1 MFVVNRVIPVF
12 ALVDRQLQSQRRCD
26 IDDQF
31 ADALAVFGGDRE
43 RRTKANRERIVIA
56 VIAFFAFGF
65 VSYQYDWLARCPHQ
79 PRKSRIGWRDACARI
94 NHEQDEIGVFD
105 GFFRLLAHPVGDGTR
120 CRVFKPG
127 GIDHGDRQATK
138 IGDALAA
145 VARQTWNV
153 GHQCGAGVGQPV
165 IERRFAD
172 VGPANDGDQWKFRHR
187 KNGAHKQRGPQL
199 GPLSK
204 GVV

>member
-1 MFVVNRVIPVF
+1 M
-12 ALVDRQLQSQRRCD
+12 DRQLQSQRRCD

-43 RRTKANRERIVIA
+43 RRTKANRERIVKT
-56 VIAFFAFGF
+56 VIAFFTFGF
-65 VSYQYDWLARCPHQ
+65 IRNENDWLAGCAHQ
-79 PRKSRIGWRDACARI
+79 PRKSRVSWRHTGARI
-94 NHEQDEIGVFD
+94 NDEENEISVFD

-138 IGDALAA
+138 ISDALAA
-145 VARQTWNV
+145 VARKTWNV

-172 VGPANDGDQWKFRHR
+172 VGPANDGDQRKFRHR

-204 GVV
+204 DVV